1 MKLIIGLGNP
11 GNEYKWTRHNVGFE
25 SIDKLAYDFNIT
37 VNKNKFKSI
46 YGEGIIHNEKVLL
59 IKPLTYMNLSGE
71 CVRDFVNFYKDL
83 ELEDILVIC
92 DDINLPLGSIR
103 IRKKGSD
110 GGQNGLKN
118 IIYQLNSDAFP
129 RLRIGVGQKPEH
141 YTLANFVLSKF
152 NKDEEI
158 DIIKGITN
166 ATDAIEV
173 FIKDRENGLSN
184 AMNLFNKKNK
194 KETKKEIEKDE

>member
-11 GNEYKWTRHNVGFE
+11 GSEYKWTRHNVGFE
-25 SIDKLAYDFNIT
+25 VIDKLSYDFNIN
-37 VNKNKFKSI
+37 VNKNKFKAI

-71 CVRDFVNFYKDL
+71 CVRDFLHFYKDITL
-83 ELEDILVIC
+83 DDIIIIC

-118 IIYQLNSDAFP
+118 VIYHLNSDSFP

-141 YTLANFVLSKF
+141 FTLANFVLSKF

-158 DIIKGITN
+158 DIIKGITM
-166 ATDAIEV
+166 ATDAIEI
-173 FIKDRENGLSN
+173 FIKDKQNGLCN

-194 KETKKEIEKDE
+194 KETKKDE

>member
-25 SIDKLAYDFNIT
+25 AIDKLAYDFNIN
-37 VNKNKFKSI
+37 VNKNKFKAI
-46 YGEGIIHNEKVLL
+46 YGEGIIHGEKVLL

-71 CVRDFVNFYKDL
+71 CVRDFLNFYKDI
-83 ELEDILVIC
+83 ELSDILVIC

-118 IIYQLNSDAFP
+118 IIYQLGSDSFP
-129 RLRIGVGQKPEH
+129 RLRIGIGQKPPH
-141 YTLANFVLSKF
+141 FTLANFVLSKF
-152 NKDEEI
+152 NKDEEE
-158 DIIKGITN
+158 DIVKGITN
-166 ATDAIEV
+166 ATDAIEI
-173 FIKDRENGLSN
+173 FIKDKENGLSN
-184 AMNLFNKKNK
+184 AMNLFNKKLK
-194 KETKKEIEKDE
+194 KDE

>member
-25 SIDKLAYDFNIT
+25 AIDKLAYDFNIN
-37 VNKNKFKSI
+37 VNKNKFKAI
-46 YGEGIIHNEKVLL
+46 YGEGIIHGEKVLL

-71 CVRDFVNFYKDL
+71 CVRDFLNFYKDI
-83 ELEDILVIC
+83 ELSDILVIC

-118 IIYQLNSDAFP
+118 IIYQLGSDSFP
-129 RLRIGVGQKPEH
+129 RLRIGIGQKQPH
-141 YTLANFVLSKF
+141 FTLANFVLSKF
-152 NKDEEI
+152 NKDEEE
-158 DIIKGITN
+158 DIVKGITN
-166 ATDAIEV
+166 ATDAIEI
-173 FIKDRENGLSN
+173 FIKDKENGLSN
-184 AMNLFNKKNK
+184 AMNLFNKKLK
-194 KETKKEIEKDE
+194 KDE

>member
-11 GNEYKWTRHNVGFE
+11 GSEYKWTRHNVGFE
-25 SIDKLAYDFNIT
+25 TIDKLAYDFNIN

-46 YGEGIIHNEKVLL
+46 YGEGTIHNEKVLL

-71 CVRDFVNFYKDL
+71 CVRDFLHFYKDL
-83 ELEDILVIC
+83 ELNDIMVIC
-92 DDINLPLGSIR
+92 DDINLPIGSIR

-118 IIYQLNSDAFP
+118 IIYQLNSDDFP
-129 RLRIGVGQKPEH
+129 RLRIGIGQKPEQ

-152 NKDEEI
+152 NKEEET
-158 DIIKGITN
+158 DIINGITS
-166 ATDAIEV
+166 ATDAINI
-173 FIKDRENGLSN
+173 FIKNKDNGLSN
-184 AMNLFNKKNK
+184 AMNLFNKKIK
-194 KETKKEIEKDE
+194 KNE

>member
-11 GNEYKWTRHNVGFE
+11 GLEYKWTRHNVGFE
-25 SIDKLAYDFNIT
+25 AIDKLAYDFNIN
-37 VNKNKFKSI
+37 VNKSKYKAI
-46 YGEGIIHNEKVLL
+46 YGEGIIHNEKVIL

-71 CVRDFVNFYKDL
+71 CVRDFLAFYKDL
-83 ELEDILVIC
+83 SLEDIIVIC
-92 DDINLPLGSIR
+92 DDINLPIGTIR

-118 IIYQLNSDAFP
+118 IIYHLNSDEFP
-129 RLRIGVGQKPEH
+129 RVRIGIGQKPEH

-158 DIIKGITN
+158 DIIKGITSATN
-166 ATDAIEV
+166 ALEL
-173 FIKDRENGLSN
+173 FIKDKNNGLSN

-194 KETKKEIEKDE
+194 NDKIIEK